1 MAIIPVCQRRDA
13 GKMGETAAL
22 MGALTKINVEN
33 GKTNMVYMHNEVLTL
48 VHYVDILF
56 PSVLGQIVHMQQL
69 NGFIHIFLR
78 KGETMG
84 NIQQTAA
91 GKEPGLFHRTWIY
104 LKQHWQLYLLF
115 LGPALV
121 LTLVFKYG
129 PMGGILI
136 AFQKYNPIK
145 GILGSKWVGLKYFR
159 QFLSSPD
166 FLRYLANTLK
176 LSVFGLLWGFP
187 VPIILALLL
196 NRIESSSI
204 KQKIQLVLYMPNFIS
219 VIVLCGMVRILLS
232 VTGPLNMLMG
242 TSINFLTIPAAFRP
256 IYIISGIWQGAGWAS
271 IMYTASLSNAS
282 KELKEAA
289 QIDGANIFQQIKTVE
304 WPAIK
309 DMVVIQFIL
318 QAGNIMSI
326 GFEKAYALQ
335 TDLNL
340 ASSEIIATYVYKKG
354 LLSGDYSFSTAVG
367 LFNTVINVIFL
378 LTVNKIVKKM
388 NDGQG
393 L

>member
-1 MAIIPVCQRRDA
+1 MLYFTYANENYANVKLGR
-13 GKMGETAAL
+13 GYMN
-22 MGALTKINVEN
+22 TKVKDNS
-33 GKTNMVYMHNEVLTL
+33 MHNTL
-48 VHYVDILF
+48 IYV
-56 PSVLGQIVHMQQL
+56 
-69 NGFIHIFLR
+69 
-78 KGETMG
+78 
-84 NIQQTAA
+84 
-91 GKEPGLFHRTWIY
+91 
-104 LKQHWQLYLLF
+104 KQHWQLYVFF
-115 LGPALV
+115 LGPALL
-121 LTLVFKYG
+121 LTIVFRYI

-136 AFQKYNPIK
+136 AFQKYNPFK
-145 GILGSKWVGLKYFR
+145 GILGSEWVGLKYFE

-166 FLRYLANTLK
+166 FMQYLANTLK
-176 LSVFGLLWGFP
+176 LSIFGLLWGFP
-187 VPIILALLL
+187 MPIILALLL
-196 NRIESSSI
+196 NRIASSRI

-232 VTGPLNMLMG
+232 VTGPFNMLLG
-242 TSINFLTIPAAFRP
+242 TNINFLTIPAAFRP

-271 IMYTASLSNAS
+271 IMYTAALSNAS

-289 QIDGANIFQQIKTVE
+289 QIDGANIWQQIKAVE

-335 TDLNL
+335 SDMNL

-354 LLSGDYSFSTAVG
+354 LLNGDYSYSTAVG
-367 LFNTVINVIFL
+367 LFNTIVNVIL
-378 LTVNKIVKKM
+378 LIVVNKVVEKL

>member
-1 MAIIPVCQRRDA
+1 MNKEAKA
-13 GKMGETAAL
+13 
-22 MGALTKINVEN
+22 
-33 GKTNMVYMHNEVLTL
+33 HNTL
-48 VHYVDILF
+48 LYVK
-56 PSVLGQIVHMQQL
+56 H
-69 NGFIHIFLR
+69 
-78 KGETMG
+78 
-84 NIQQTAA
+84 
-91 GKEPGLFHRTWIY
+91 
-104 LKQHWQLYLLF
+104 HWRLYLFF

-121 LTLVFKYG
+121 LTLLFRYA

-136 AFQKYNPIK
+136 AFEKYSPFK
-145 GILGSKWVGLKYFR
+145 GFFGSEWVGLEYFR

-166 FLRYLANTLK
+166 FLSYLVNTLK
-176 LSVFGLLWGFP
+176 LSIFGLLWGFP
-187 VPIILALLL
+187 IPIILALLL
-196 NRIESSSI
+196 NRIESSKI

-232 VTGPLNMLMG
+232 VTGPVNLMFG
-242 TSINFLTIPAAFRP
+242 TTINFLTLPEAFRP

-282 KELKEAA
+282 QELKEAA
-289 QIDGANIFQQIKTVE
+289 QIDGANIWQQIKAVE

-335 TDLNL
+335 SDMNL
-340 ASSEIIATYVYKKG
+340 SSSEIIATYVYKKG
-354 LLSGDYSFSTAVG
+354 LLNGDYSYSTAVG
-367 LFNTVINVIFL
+367 LFNTIVNVIL
-378 LTVNKIVKKM
+378 LIAVNKIVERL

>member
-1 MAIIPVCQRRDA
+1 MNA
-13 GKMGETAAL
+13 K
-22 MGALTKINVEN
+22 TKDN
-33 GKTNMVYMHNEVLTL
+33 TLHNTL
-48 VHYVDILF
+48 VYI
-56 PSVLGQIVHMQQL
+56 
-69 NGFIHIFLR
+69 R
-78 KGETMG
+78 
-84 NIQQTAA
+84 
-91 GKEPGLFHRTWIY
+91 
-104 LKQHWQLYLLF
+104 QHWQLYVFF
-115 LGPALV
+115 LGPALI
-121 LTLVFKYG
+121 LTIIFKYI

-136 AFQKYNPIK
+136 AFQKYNPFR
-145 GILGSKWVGLKYFR
+145 GILGSEWVGLKYFE

-166 FLRYLANTLK
+166 FMQYLLNTLK
-176 LSVFGLLWGFP
+176 LSVYGLLWGFP
-187 VPIILALLL
+187 IPIILALLL
-196 NRIESSSI
+196 NRITSSKI

-232 VTGPLNMLMG
+232 VTGPFNMFLG
-242 TSINFLTIPAAFRP
+242 TNINFLTIPAAFRP

-271 IMYTASLSNAS
+271 IMYTAALSNAS
-282 KELKEAA
+282 NELKEAA
-289 QIDGANIFQQIKTVE
+289 QIDGANIWQQIKAVE

-335 TDLNL
+335 SDMNL

-354 LLSGDYSFSTAVG
+354 LLNGDYSYSTAVG
-367 LFNTVINVIFL
+367 LFNTIINVIL
-378 LTVNKIVKKM
+378 LIAVNKVVEKL

>member
-1 MAIIPVCQRRDA
+1 MHCDIFYIRKGNV
-13 GKMGETAAL
+13 T
-22 MGALTKINVEN
+22 NVEYRR
-33 GKTNMVYMHNEVLTL
+33 GCNMNAKAKDNSLHNTL
-48 VHYVDILF
+48 VYI
-56 PSVLGQIVHMQQL
+56 
-69 NGFIHIFLR
+69 
-78 KGETMG
+78 
-84 NIQQTAA
+84 
-91 GKEPGLFHRTWIY
+91 
-104 LKQHWQLYLLF
+104 KQHWQLYVFF

-121 LTLVFKYG
+121 LTIIFKYL

-136 AFQKYNPIK
+136 AFQKYNPFK
-145 GILGSKWVGLKYFR
+145 GILGSEWVGLKYFQ

-166 FLRYLANTLK
+166 FLQYLANTLK
-176 LSVFGLLWGFP
+176 LSIFGLIFGFP
-187 VPIILALLL
+187 MPIILALLL
-196 NRIESSSI
+196 NRVASSKI

-242 TSINFLTIPAAFRP
+242 TNINFLTIPAAFRP

-271 IMYTASLSNAS
+271 IMYTAALANAS

-289 QIDGANIFQQIKTVE
+289 QIDGANIWQQIKAVE

-335 TDLNL
+335 SDMNL
-340 ASSEIIATYVYKKG
+340 SSSEIIATYVYKKG
-354 LLSGDYSFSTAVG
+354 LLNGDYSYSTAVG
-367 LFNTVINVIFL
+367 LFNTIVNVIL
-378 LTVNKIVKKM
+378 LLVVNKTVEKL

>member
-1 MAIIPVCQRRDA
+1 MN
-13 GKMGETAAL
+13 
-22 MGALTKINVEN
+22 TKVKDNS
-33 GKTNMVYMHNEVLTL
+33 MHNTL
-48 VHYVDILF
+48 VYV
-56 PSVLGQIVHMQQL
+56 
-69 NGFIHIFLR
+69 
-78 KGETMG
+78 
-84 NIQQTAA
+84 
-91 GKEPGLFHRTWIY
+91 
-104 LKQHWQLYLLF
+104 KQHWQLYVFF
-115 LGPALV
+115 LGPALL
-121 LTLVFKYG
+121 LTIVFRYI

-136 AFQKYNPIK
+136 AFQKYNPFK
-145 GILGSKWVGLKYFR
+145 GILGSEWVGLKYFE

-166 FLRYLANTLK
+166 FMQYLANTLK
-176 LSVFGLLWGFP
+176 LSIFGLLWGFP
-187 VPIILALLL
+187 MPIILALLL
-196 NRIESSSI
+196 NRIASSRI

-232 VTGPLNMLMG
+232 VTGPFNMFLG
-242 TSINFLTIPAAFRP
+242 TNINFLTIPAAFRP

-271 IMYTASLSNAS
+271 IMYTAALSNAS

-289 QIDGANIFQQIKTVE
+289 QIDGANIWQQIKAVE

-335 TDLNL
+335 SDMNL

-354 LLSGDYSFSTAVG
+354 LLNGDYSYSTAVG
-367 LFNTVINVIFL
+367 LFNTIVNVIL
-378 LTVNKIVKKM
+378 LIVVNKIVEKL